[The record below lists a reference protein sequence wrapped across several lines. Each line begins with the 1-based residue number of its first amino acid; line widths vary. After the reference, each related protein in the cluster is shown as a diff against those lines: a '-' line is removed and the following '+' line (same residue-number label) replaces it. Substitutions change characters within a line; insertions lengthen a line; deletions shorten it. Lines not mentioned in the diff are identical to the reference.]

1 MTKPDLDEL
10 GFDDALQSAVAF
22 LINPPPP
29 PADETAP
36 PQQARAF
43 WEAAT
48 AVYNRG
54 APDRPVE
61 RNVELR
67 EGSDDALTA
76 DIYLPDGDGPH
87 PVVLFIHGGAWIVGS
102 PATHHKLTCRFAEAG
117 YLVISVD
124 YALAPERP
132 YPAGL
137 DDCLFTADWALAHA
151 SLYGGDAE
159 RMAISGD
166 SAGGNLAAAVV
177 AKQLERD
184 GVTSFR
190 AASLLYGV
198 YDWALLERI
207 PVGLPFYDW
216 RNAEHAAPRY
226 HGDAPP
232 SDPGISPACSPHLAG
247 FPPTQLLAGSD
258 DPLLAQTLTFAAD
271 LQKAGVATDLHLYDG
286 MPHGFLQV
294 EEYPGCGEGLAEI
307 WTFLGS
313 HLADS

>member
-1 MTKPDLDEL
+1 MSKPDLDAL
-10 GFDDALQSAVAF
+10 GFDDALKNAVAF

-29 PADETAP
+29 PPDEPTP
-36 PQQARAF
+36 PEQSRVF
-43 WEAAT
+43 WEAAC

-61 RNVELR
+61 RDVELR
-67 EGSDDALTA
+67 EGDDDALTA

-87 PVVLFIHGGAWIVGS
+87 PVVLFIHGGGWSVGS
-102 PATHHKLTCRFAEAG
+102 PASHHKLTCRFAEAG
-117 YLVISVD
+117 YLTISVD

-132 YPAGL
+132 FPAGL
-137 DDCLFTADWALAHA
+137 DDCLFAADWALAHA
-151 SLYGGDAE
+151 SLYGGDAD

-216 RNAEHAAPRY
+216 RSAGRSSTNYLGGAS
-226 HGDAPP
+226 P
-232 SDPGISPACSPHLAG
+232 SEPGVSPACSPHLAG
-247 FPPTQLLAGSD
+247 FPPTQLLVGGE
-258 DPLLAQTLTFAAD
+258 DPLLTQSLTFAAD
-271 LQKAGVATDLHLYDG
+271 LQRGGVMTDLHVYDG
-286 MPHGFLQV
+286 MPHAFLQV
-294 EEYPGCGEGLAEI
+294 EEYPGCGEALAEI

-313 HLADS
+313 HLAG